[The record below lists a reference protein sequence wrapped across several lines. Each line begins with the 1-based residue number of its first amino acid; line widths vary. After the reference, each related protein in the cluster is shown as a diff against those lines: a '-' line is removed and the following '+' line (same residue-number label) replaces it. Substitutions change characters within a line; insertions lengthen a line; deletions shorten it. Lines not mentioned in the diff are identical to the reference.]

1 MGKGIIST
9 HLIPYALFS
18 HFLFHPYNEI
28 ICLQGF
34 FFWGGR
40 GGGGGGGEREREM
53 AKIYYGISKHKVSL
67 VVLQI
72 YNEII

>member
-1 MGKGIIST
+1 MLYFLISSSIHT
-9 HLIPYALFS
+9 MKSYA
-18 HFLFHPYNEI
+18 YKV
-28 ICLQGF
+28 F
-34 FFWGGR
+34 FFFGG